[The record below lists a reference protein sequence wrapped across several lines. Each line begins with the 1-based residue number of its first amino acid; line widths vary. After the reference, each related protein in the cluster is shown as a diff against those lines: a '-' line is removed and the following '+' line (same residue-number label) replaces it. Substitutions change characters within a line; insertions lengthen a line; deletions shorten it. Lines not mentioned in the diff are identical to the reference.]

1 MAEQDLILGKDRR
14 HMAKTPID
22 PKKAAADTLLRRS
35 DDEEELRQLLQD
47 LIRTEI
53 KNLFVKK

>member
-1 MAEQDLILGKDRR
+1 MPDQDLILGK
-14 HMAKTPID
+14 HKWNPAKTPID
-22 PKKAAADTLLRRS
+22 PKKAAADTTRRRG

-53 KNLFVKK
+53 KNLFLKK